1 MTKTEMARRITAAL
15 FNMHHL
21 PAVDHFEVK
30 RIARRPKNALVDLMP
45 TADEILARNAERG
58 SFSLTHEA
66 NSSTRRLSAIW
77 STQASN
83 DPLCKF
89 CGKEI
94 GETDGS

>member
-45 TADEILARNAERG
+45 TADEVLARNEERG

-66 NSSTRRLSAIW
+66 TN
-77 STQASN
+77 SN

-89 CGKEI
+89 CGKPVLSVLL
-94 GETDGS
+94 T